1 MKIGIIGGSGLYSI
15 EAFNYIG
22 EEKIETDYGEPS
34 AAFKIYEYSDNR
46 YYFLARHGINHEF
59 PPHLVNY
66 RANIAAFKKAGVDAI
81 LSFAAVGGINED
93 LSPGDI
99 VISDNAIDFTG
110 GRNHTFATEGNI
122 HHIDITE
129 PFCPELRNTVKES
142 CISDGLNFS
151 DKGVYICTNGPRMET
166 AAEIKAFK
174 KLGADIVGMTLFPE
188 CSLAREAEICYVNI
202 SVVANYAAGI
212 SKSKLT
218 ADEVVETVK
227 KSEDKLKRIILNIDT
242 KAVENRKCDCRNAL
256 ENTRI
261 SKGK

>member
-15 EAFNYIG
+15 EAFNYTG
-22 EEKIETDYGEPS
+22 EEKIDTDYGEPS
-34 AAFKIYEYSDNR
+34 AAFKIYEYYGNR
-46 YYFLARHGINHEF
+46 YYFLARHGAGHEF

-66 RANIAAFKKAGVDAI
+66 RANISAFKKAGVDAI
-81 LSFAAVGGINED
+81 LSFAAVGGISAD
-93 LSPGDI
+93 LNPGDI
-99 VISDNAIDFTG
+99 VISDNAIDFTN
-110 GRNHTFATEGNI
+110 GRNHTFATKGNI

-129 PFCPELRNTVKES
+129 PFCPELRKAVKES
-142 CISDGLNFS
+142 CASSGLNFS

-174 KLGADIVGMTLFPE
+174 GMGADIVGMTLFPE

-202 SVVANYAAGI
+202 SVVANDAAGI
-212 SKSKLT
+212 SRNKLT

-227 KSEDKLKRIILNIDT
+227 KSEDKLKRIILNLDIN
-242 KAVENRKCDCRNAL
+242 AVENRKCDCRNAL